1 MQTTFCGKRISSI
14 LGVLPE
20 QEFFFE
26 DEVGNYAFPEKQT
39 LRLKRVMGYEKHR
52 ISKPESAASD
62 FAYYGIRGGLTG
74 MRSGHCLLSPYAR
87 IILCHILVQSCRESW
102 DWVRRCYA
110 PILPRDAVVFSWDCL
125 SHL

>member
-39 LRLKRVMGYEKHR
+39 LRLKRAMKN
-52 ISKPESAASD
+52 
-62 FAYYGIRGGLTG
+62 TG
-74 MRSGHCLLSPYAR
+74 FPNRNQRL
-87 IILCHILVQSCRESW
+87 
-102 DWVRRCYA
+102 
-110 PILPRDAVVFSWDCL
+110 PILHITVSGI
-125 SHL
+125 